1 MGRRASSP
9 PSCARGSSLL
19 KSSQTT
25 TGDQF
30 RTEIG
35 RREAASCARP
45 SIGLGF
51 ILTIGTNSEAVSG
64 MRNISLKSGHSRPDL
79 RRYGTF
85 FLGQPFGLLGKEC
98 DHSAQDYVLRSNPH
112 SSGVSCSLRSQL
124 TSFLHFPKDV

>member
-85 FLGQPFGLLGKEC
+85 FLGQPKGLLGKEC